1 MQARKGLVWSKTITS
16 SILPSLDFFLVSNR
30 FHNSEAIQMF
40 TIIIVYVDDS
50 ILLSN
55 NVDLMEDTKKLLRKE
70 FEMSNLRSFHFCLG
84 METPYDK
91 ELGILSINQ
100 QRYIEEKTFQRYN
113 M

>member
-1 MQARKGLVWSKTITS
+1 
-16 SILPSLDFFLVSNR
+16 LVSNH
-30 FHNSEAIQMF
+30 FHNNEANSNVYIKF
-40 TIIIVYVDDS
+40 EGKRLIIIIVYVDDS

-55 NVDLMEDTKKLLRKE
+55 NVDLMEDSKKLLSKK

-84 METPYDK
+84 MEILYDK